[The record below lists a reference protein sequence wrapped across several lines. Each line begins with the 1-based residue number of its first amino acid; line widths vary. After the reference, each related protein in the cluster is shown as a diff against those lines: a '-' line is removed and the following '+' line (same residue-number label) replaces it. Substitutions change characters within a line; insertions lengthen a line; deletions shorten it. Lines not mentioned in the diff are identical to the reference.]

1 MINLEHDTIEQKQL
15 VTDML
20 QNMCSKK
27 IRNIHRKTPVLESRF
42 SKDAGLRSATLLK
55 SDANTDV
62 FCGYW
67 ENCQNSFFFYR
78 TVLLAA
84 YDRSF
89 KLGSKLK
96 YLN

>member
-1 MINLEHDTIEQKQL
+1 
-15 VTDML
+15 ML

-67 ENCQNSFFFYR
+67 ENC
-78 TVLLAA
+78 
-84 YDRSF
+84 
-89 KLGSKLK
+89 
-96 YLN
+96 